1 MTDRA
6 FVVLPKPGSVRRRV
20 DNPFAGSEEVA
31 PLPPKRRENTYRDEA
46 MQDWVFGLRRFL
58 VASYGGVFQR
68 FDNDGAD
75 GWGTLERIS
84 WPDNPYLPDGQSVA
98 V

>member
-1 MTDRA
+1 MDFPIGYLWEKTRITWTRRMPL
-6 FVVLPKPGSVRRRV
+6 LPKRG
-20 DNPFAGSEEVA
+20 
-31 PLPPKRRENTYRDEA
+31 ENTYRDEA
-46 MQDWVFGLRRFL
+46 MQDWVFGLRGFL

-75 GWGTLERIS
+75 GWGTLEMIS

>member
-1 MTDRA
+1 
-6 FVVLPKPGSVRRRV
+6 
-20 DNPFAGSEEVA
+20 
-31 PLPPKRRENTYRDEA
+31 